1 MMEYRIKR
9 VKEIQTI
16 LENDIQHRNK
26 MISKY
31 QRSKNTFTV
40 INILVGV
47 ATTTTGVGG
56 IATMLTIALVPVAI
70 ALEAVSAISGVT
82 GLITMKLNDCV
93 CKKIKKHQDIKLIT
107 VNKLES
113 INRIFAEDENIDE
126 NEFSKISEIYESYC
140 QSIIS
145 HSSI

>member
-1 MMEYRIKR
+1 MEFRIKR

-31 QRSKNTFTV
+31 QKSKNTFTV
-40 INILVGV
+40 INLIVGV

-56 IATMLTIALVPVAI
+56 IATMLTIALVPVAV

-82 GLITMKLNDCV
+82 GLIAMKLNDCV
-93 CKKIKKHQDIKLIT
+93 CKKIKKHQDIKLLT
-107 VNKLES
+107 VNKLEA

-126 NEFSKISEIYESYC
+126 TEFNKISEIYENYC

-145 HSSI
+145 NNSI

>member
-1 MMEYRIKR
+1 
-9 VKEIQTI
+9 
-16 LENDIQHRNK
+16 

-31 QRSKNTFTV
+31 QKSKNTFTV
-40 INILVGV
+40 INLIVGV

-56 IATMLTIALVPVAI
+56 IATMLTIALVPVAV

-93 CKKIKKHQDIKLIT
+93 CKKIKKHQDIKLLT
-107 VNKLES
+107 VNKLEA

-126 NEFSKISEIYESYC
+126 TEFNKISEIYENYC

-145 HSSI
+145 NNSI